1 MGDMSGGSLS
11 QVSQVLRDQKVSGL
25 HGYQLH
31 PQRLGTFLDS
41 TQDPTQDTGQ
51 QGPDMSSGSEIY
63 RLVLRVQL

>member
-1 MGDMSGGSLS
+1 MEDLSGGGLG

-41 TQDPTQDTGQ
+41 TQDPIQDTGQ
-51 QGPDMSSGSEIY
+51 QGPDMD
-63 RLVLRVQL
+63 LRSIG